1 MPPWQRQTAQHSTG
15 STHSGSL
22 ETTNLSL
29 EQFPLAREV
38 TKNAKE
44 QAKLMVN
51 NAVETM
57 LCVKEGEDGLS
68 KMGMALSQ
76 LPKKPNLLVSHAEIG
91 KVDTSVPKGGRNST
105 GFQDWTNPDLPQG
118 ATKQGSTGKEPMCL
132 ADLMSTC
139 VATLLM
145 VQVKCFLRLLF

>member
-1 MPPWQRQTAQHSTG
+1 MPPWQRQTVQHSTG
-15 STHSGSL
+15 STHSGNL
-22 ETTNLSL
+22 ATTNLSL

-38 TKNAKE
+38 TMNAKE

-51 NAVETM
+51 SAVETM
-57 LCVKEGEDGLS
+57 FYVKEGEDALS
-68 KMGMALSQ
+68 KIGMTLSD
-76 LPKKPNLLVSHAEIG
+76 LPKKPNLFVSHAEIG
-91 KVDTSVPKGGRNST
+91 TVDTLVRNGGCNST

-118 ATKQGSTGKEPMCL
+118 ATKQVSTGKEPMCL

-145 VQVKCFLRLLF
+145 VQVKCYL